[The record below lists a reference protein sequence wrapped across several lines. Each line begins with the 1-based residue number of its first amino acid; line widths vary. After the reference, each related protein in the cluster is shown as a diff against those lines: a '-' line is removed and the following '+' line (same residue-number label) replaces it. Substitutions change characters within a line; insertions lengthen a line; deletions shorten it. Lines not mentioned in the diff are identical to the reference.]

1 MFKGRRGSLKRALE
15 QAGDEELRVLEEE
28 LSLRQERVAQL
39 EFELADTHADLS
51 RFESSYEGRLGPLED
66 RIEELK
72 ADLEQARIRS
82 ARRAQWGDRLESDE
96 QPVDVLEQ
104 FRRTW
109 TPREKSPEPPPEP
122 QVDEASKE
130 EMKTIFRALA
140 KRFHPDL
147 VTDGKV
153 KLWRQEIMAQIN
165 EAYAAQ
171 DIVALRKFLE
181 RPDRP
186 EERVEK
192 TREQRIAE
200 MHKEI
205 RRLDQVIRDLER
217 TLKELINSHI
227 VKLMLEVSIAS
238 QQGRD
243 LLQEMAD
250 AMRLD
255 IAQMEAELASLRQS

>member
-1 MFKGRRGSLKRALE
+1 MFRGRRGSLKKALE
-15 QAGDEELRVLEEE
+15 EAGDAELRELQEE

-39 EFELADTHADLS
+39 EFELADTRADLS
-51 RFESSYEGRLGPLED
+51 RFESTYEAKLGPLEN

-82 ARRAQWGDRLESDE
+82 ARRAQWGERLESED

-104 FRRTW
+104 FRKTW
-109 TPREKSPEPPPEP
+109 TPRDKPPEPPPAPE
-122 QVDEASKE
+122 VDDVSKE
-130 EMKTIFRALA
+130 QMKTIFRALA

-147 VTDGKV
+147 VTDPKL
-153 KLWRQEIMAQIN
+153 KLWRQDVMAQIN

-171 DIVALRKFLE
+171 DMAALQKFVE

-186 EERVEK
+186 EEKVEK
-192 TREQRIAE
+192 TREQQIADLY
-200 MHKEI
+200 KEI

-217 TLKELINSHI
+217 TVKDLINSHT
-227 VKLMLEVSIAS
+227 VKLMLEVSIAA

-243 LLQEMAD
+243 LLQEMAN
-250 AMRLD
+250 AMKSD
-255 IAQMEAELASLRQS
+255 IAKMEAELASLS

>member
-15 QAGDEELRVLEEE
+15 QAGDEELRELEEE
-28 LSLRQERVAQL
+28 VSLRQERVAQL

-51 RFESSYEGRLGPLED
+51 RFESTYETKLGPFED

-82 ARRAQWGDRLESDE
+82 ARRAQWGDRLDEEE

-109 TPREKSPEPPPEP
+109 TPREKPPEPPPVPE
-122 QVDEASKE
+122 VDEASKE

-147 VTDGKV
+147 VTDTKI

-171 DIVALRKFLE
+171 DMSALRKFME

-186 EERVEK
+186 EEKVEK

-200 MHKEI
+200 LYKEA

-217 TLKELINSHI
+217 TLKELINSHT
-227 VKLMLEVSIAS
+227 VRLMLEVSIAA

-250 AMRLD
+250 VMRSD
-255 IAQMEAELASLRQS
+255 IAQMEAELASLG

>member
-1 MFKGRRGSLKRALE
+1 MFQGRRGSLKKALD
-15 QAGDEELRVLEEE
+15 QASDEELRDLEEE

-39 EFELADTHADLS
+39 EFELADTRADLS
-51 RFESSYEGRLGPLED
+51 RFESTLEARLGPLET
-66 RIEELK
+66 RIDELN

-82 ARRAQWGDRLESDE
+82 ERRAQWGDRLESDE

-109 TPREKSPEPPPEP
+109 TPRDEPPEPPPDPE
-122 QVDEASKE
+122 VDEVSKD
-130 EMKTIFRALA
+130 EMKSIFRALA

-147 VTDGKV
+147 VTDAKV
-153 KLWRQEIMAQIN
+153 KIWRQGIMAQIN

-171 DIVALRKFLE
+171 DMAALRKFTE

-186 EERVEK
+186 EEVVEK
-192 TREQRIAE
+192 TREQRIAD

-205 RRLDQVIRDLER
+205 RRLDQVIRNLER
-217 TLKELINSHI
+217 ELKELINSHT

-243 LLQEMAD
+243 LLKEMAD
-250 AMRLD
+250 GMRVE
-255 IAQMEAELASLRQS
+255 IAQLEAELGALS

>member
-1 MFKGRRGSLKRALE
+1 MFKGRRGSLKKALE
-15 QAGDEELRVLEEE
+15 QAGDEELRDLDEE

-39 EFELADTHADLS
+39 EFELADTRADLA
-51 RFESSYEGRLGPLED
+51 RFESTYEARLGPLEA
-66 RIEELK
+66 RIDELE
-72 ADLEQARIRS
+72 ADLEQARIRYE
-82 ARRAQWGDRLESDE
+82 RRAQWGDRLDAED

-109 TPREKSPEPPPEP
+109 TRREEQPEPPPTPE
-122 QVDEASKE
+122 VDDASKE
-130 EMKTIFRALA
+130 EMKAIFRALA

-147 VTDGKV
+147 VTDAKI
-153 KLWRQEIMAQIN
+153 KLWRQDIMAQIN

-171 DIVALRKFLE
+171 DMVALRKFTE

-186 EERVEK
+186 EEVIEK
-192 TREQRIAE
+192 TREQQIADL
-200 MHKEI
+200 HKEI

-217 TLKELINSHI
+217 TLKELINSHT

-250 AMRLD
+250 GMRVE
-255 IAQMEAELASLRQS
+255 IAELEAELASLS

>member
-1 MFKGRRGSLKRALE
+1 MFQGKRGSLKRALD
-15 QAGDEELRVLEEE
+15 QAGDEELRALEEE

-39 EFELADTHADLS
+39 EFELADTRADLA
-51 RFESSYEGRLGPLED
+51 RFEKTYEARLGPLEE
-66 RIEELK
+66 RITELE

-109 TPREKSPEPPPEP
+109 TPPEKPPEPPPAPE
-122 QVDEASKE
+122 VDDVSREQ
-130 EMKTIFRALA
+130 MKTIFRALA

-147 VTDGKV
+147 VTDAKV
-153 KLWRQEIMAQIN
+153 KLWRQDIMAQIN

-171 DIVALRKFLE
+171 DMVALTKFAE
-181 RPDRP
+181 KPDRP
-186 EERVEK
+186 EETVEK
-192 TREQRIAE
+192 TREQQIADLY
-200 MHKEI
+200 KEA

-217 TLKELINSHI
+217 TLKELINSHT
-227 VKLMLEVSIAS
+227 VKLMLEVSIAQ

-243 LLQEMAD
+243 VLQEMAD
-250 AMRLD
+250 SMKVE
-255 IAQMEAELASLRQS
+255 IAGMEAELASLS

>member
-1 MFKGRRGSLKRALE
+1 MFQGRRGSLKKALE
-15 QAGDEELRVLEEE
+15 QAGDDELRDLEEE

-39 EFELADTHADLS
+39 EVELADTRADLA
-51 RFESSYEGRLGPLED
+51 RFESTYKAKLGPLES
-66 RIEELK
+66 RIDELE

-82 ARRAQWGDRLESDE
+82 ERRAQWGDRLESDE

-109 TPREKSPEPPPEP
+109 TPREEQPEPPPTPE
-122 QVDEASKE
+122 VDDASKE
-130 EMKTIFRALA
+130 EMKAIFRALA

-147 VTDGKV
+147 VTDAKI
-153 KLWRQEIMAQIN
+153 KLWRQDIMAQIN

-171 DIVALRKFLE
+171 DMAALMKFTE

-186 EERVEK
+186 EEVIEK
-192 TREQRIAE
+192 TREQQIADLY
-200 MHKEI
+200 KEI

-217 TLKELINSHI
+217 TLKELINSHT

-243 LLQEMAD
+243 LLREMAD
-250 AMRLD
+250 GMRVE
-255 IAQMEAELASLRQS
+255 IAELEAELASLS